1 MASKRGLKKSIMR
14 VCGDVAGECFFSN
27 TDYPGIDCDK
37 LDEIICNVALLQVS
51 TIDKVSTKYENTQE
65 VSDKKSARKA
75 RNKYFKS
82 YYKSLNTNFIETIE
96 KFIVEMN
103 SLLTPE
109 QKEANKQEA

>member
-1 MASKRGLKKSIMR
+1 M
-14 VCGDVAGECFFSN
+14 
-27 TDYPGIDCDK
+27 
-37 LDEIICNVALLQVS
+37 LQVS